1 MHPGK
6 CRAFIT
12 MHHGAPTQMHM
23 NPLRFVFRPQLLL
36 VVLLVFLSACSKPA
50 SQDDGRLKIGAIVF
64 QEDQYFRLVEYG
76 MRAASEKLNVNL
88 MVNNSFGTLDKE
100 ISLIDTY
107 IANQVDALVVA
118 PLSAQSSITA
128 LRRAHERGIPV
139 ITYDSYLEADFD
151 ASNIRS
157 DQVQLGRITGEAAIQ
172 FIQTRLGGKA
182 KVALVEYISLA
193 PEPARQRVQGF
204 KDQISTLPGVEIVTE
219 QDAWLAPEAT
229 VLVENILTA
238 HPEVNLI
245 WAANEGGTV
254 GAVNA
259 VTGKNRAGEVFVFG
273 TDMSEQIGSFLL
285 ADNKVLQAVTGQK
298 PFEIGLQAV
307 TAAVNVVNKQPVEKK
322 VSMPGILF
330 SADNPQEV
338 RDYITFLQKVTP

>member
-1 MHPGK
+1 M
-6 CRAFIT
+6 RLSI
-12 MHHGAPTQMHM
+12 QRI
-23 NPLRFVFRPQLLL
+23 LSRPQFHLITILISL
-36 VVLLVFLSACSKPA
+36 AGCSNPV
-50 SQDDGRLKIGAIVF
+50 SEDDGRLTIGAILF

-76 MRAASEKLNVNL
+76 MRDASEKLNVKL
-88 MVNNSFGTLDKE
+88 MVNNSFGALDRE

-107 IANQVDALVVA
+107 MANQVDALVVA
-118 PLSAQSSITA
+118 PLSAQSSVPA
-128 LRRAHERGIPV
+128 LRRAHDRGTPI

-157 DQVQLGRITGEAAIQ
+157 DQIQLGRVTGEAAVK
-172 FIQTRLGGKA
+172 FIQDKMGGRA

-193 PEPARQRVQGF
+193 PEPASQRVQGF
-204 KDQISTLPGVEIVTE
+204 KDQISTLPGVEIITE

-238 HPEVNLI
+238 HPEINLV

-273 TDMSEQIGSFLL
+273 TDMSEQIGAFLL
-285 ADNKVLQAVTGQK
+285 AGNNVLQAVTGQK
-298 PFEIGLQAV
+298 PFEIGVQAV
-307 TAAVNVVNKQPVEKK
+307 TTAVNVTKNQAVEKK

-330 SADNPQEV
+330 SAENPQQVKE
-338 RDYITFLQKVTP
+338 YIAVLQKVTQ

>member
-1 MHPGK
+1 MRLSP
-6 CRAFIT
+6 R
-12 MHHGAPTQMHM
+12 
-23 NPLRFVFRPQLLL
+23 RFLPSPQLLL
-36 VVLLVFLSACSKPA
+36 VVFLGILSACSNPA
-50 SQDDGRLKIGAIVF
+50 LENDARLKIGAIVF

-76 MRAASEKLNVNL
+76 MRDASHKLNVNL
-88 MVNNSFGTLDKE
+88 MLNNSFGALDKE

-118 PLSAQSSITA
+118 PLSAQSSIPA
-128 LRRAHERGIPV
+128 LRRAHDRGIPI

-157 DQVQLGRITGEAAIQ
+157 DQVQLGQITGEAAVK
-172 FIQTRLGGKA
+172 FIQTRMEGKA

-193 PEPARQRVQGF
+193 PEPASQRVQGF
-204 KDQISTLPGVEIVTE
+204 KNQIATLPGVEIVTE

-238 HPEVNLI
+238 HPEINLI

-259 VTGKNRAGEVFVFG
+259 VMGKNRADEVFVFG

-285 ADNKVLQAVTGQK
+285 AENKVLQAVTGQK
-298 PFEIGLQAV
+298 PFEIGVQAV
-307 TAAVNVVNKQPVEKK
+307 TTAVEFLNKEVVEKK

-330 SADNPQEV
+330 SVDNPQQV
-338 RDYITFLQKVTP
+338 KDYIAVLQKITQ